1 MRLKFIAQREDIMSE
16 RMMQGEPGA
25 SGLRKIPENM
35 EKKDAMAINQNKLAI
50 ERTELSKVRTD
61 LSIYNSRLA
70 VDQTHLSYLRTIV
83 SLVGSAATVYKAL
96 PALGIS
102 EMFSTTLAGFL
113 LLFTI
118 YFIYKDLTTYPKM
131 KKYLNELEKK
141 TDELTRRTEQEVYE
155 IEE

>member
-1 MRLKFIAQREDIMSE
+1 MPEMK
-16 RMMQGEPGA
+16 MQGEQGT

-35 EKKDAMAINQNKLAI
+35 EKNEAMAINQNKLAI

-61 LSIYNSRLA
+61 LSFYNSRLA

-83 SLVGSAATVYKAL
+83 SLVGTAATVYKAL
-96 PALGIS
+96 PVLGIS
-102 EMFSTTLAGFL
+102 ASFSTALAGFL
-113 LLFTI
+113 MLFSV

-141 TDELTRRTEQEVYE
+141 TDELTVRTEQEVYE

>member
-1 MRLKFIAQREDIMSE
+1 MPE
-16 RMMQGEPGA
+16 RTEQGM
-25 SGLRKIPENM
+25 SGLRKVPENM
-35 EKKDAMAINQNKLAI
+35 KKKDALAINQNKLAI

-102 EMFSTTLAGFL
+102 EGFSTALAGFL
-113 LLFTI
+113 MLFSV
-118 YFIYKDLTTYPKM
+118 YFIYKDLTTYPRM

-141 TDELTRRTEQEVYE
+141 TDELTFKTEQEVYE
-155 IEE
+155 IED

>member
-1 MRLKFIAQREDIMSE
+1 MPGMR
-16 RMMQGEPGA
+16 MQGE
-25 SGLRKIPENM
+25 SGLRKMPENM
-35 EKKDAMAINQNKLAI
+35 GKNEAMAFNQNKLAI

-61 LSIYNSRLA
+61 LSFYNSRLA

-83 SLVGSAATVYKAL
+83 SLVGTAATVYKAL
-96 PALGIS
+96 PVLGIS
-102 EMFSTTLAGFL
+102 ASFSTALAGFL
-113 LLFTI
+113 MLFSV

-141 TDELTRRTEQEVYE
+141 TDELTIRTEQEVYE

>member
-1 MRLKFIAQREDIMSE
+1 MAEKKRQEEQGMS
-16 RMMQGEPGA
+16 A
-25 SGLRKIPENM
+25 LRKIPENM
-35 EKKDAMAINQNKLAI
+35 KKKDAMAINQNKLAI

-113 LLFTI
+113 MLFSV
-118 YFIYKDLTTYPKM
+118 YFIYRDLTTYPKM

-141 TDELTRRTEQEVYE
+141 TNELTLKTAQEVYE
-155 IEE
+155 IED

>member
-1 MRLKFIAQREDIMSE
+1 MAE
-16 RMMQGEPGA
+16 RKMQGEQGA
-25 SGLRKIPENM
+25 SGLRRIPENM

-102 EMFSTTLAGFL
+102 EGFSTALAGFL
-113 LLFTI
+113 LLFSA
-118 YFIYKDLTTYPKM
+118 YFIYKDLMTYPKM

-141 TDELTRRTEQEVYE
+141 TDELTYKTEQEVYE
-155 IEE
+155 IED

>member
-1 MRLKFIAQREDIMSE
+1 MLANREQEGQEM
-16 RMMQGEPGA
+16 P
-25 SGLRKIPENM
+25 GLRKVPENM

-96 PALGIS
+96 PVLGIS
-102 EMFSTTLAGFL
+102 EGFSTALAGFL
-113 LLFTI
+113 MLFSA

-141 TDELTRRTEQEVYE
+141 TDELTQKTEQEVYD
-155 IEE
+155 IED

>member
-1 MRLKFIAQREDIMSE
+1 MPGMR
-16 RMMQGEPGA
+16 MQGE
-25 SGLRKIPENM
+25 SGLRKMPENM
-35 EKKDAMAINQNKLAI
+35 GKNEAMAFNQNKLAI

-61 LSIYNSRLA
+61 LSFYNSRLA

-83 SLVGSAATVYKAL
+83 SLVGTAATVYKAL
-96 PALGIS
+96 PVLGIS
-102 EMFSTTLAGFL
+102 ASFSTALAGFL
-113 LLFTI
+113 MLFSV

-141 TDELTRRTEQEVYE
+141 TDELTVRTEREVYE

>member
-1 MRLKFIAQREDIMSE
+1 MPEMKL
-16 RMMQGEPGA
+16 QGEQGA

-35 EKKDAMAINQNKLAI
+35 NKKDAMAINQNKLAI

-102 EMFSTTLAGFL
+102 VSFSTTLAGFL
-113 LLFTI
+113 MLFSV

-141 TDELTRRTEQEVYE
+141 TDELTYKTEQEVYE
-155 IEE
+155 IED

>member
-1 MRLKFIAQREDIMSE
+1 MPEMKI
-16 RMMQGEPGA
+16 QGEQGA

-35 EKKDAMAINQNKLAI
+35 NKKDAMAINQNKLAI

-102 EMFSTTLAGFL
+102 ASFSTTLAGFL
-113 LLFTI
+113 MLFSV
-118 YFIYKDLTTYPKM
+118 YFIYKDLATYPKM

-141 TDELTRRTEQEVYE
+141 TDELTYKTEQEVYE
-155 IEE
+155 IED